1 MHHTL
6 FWLHNRCIEHL
17 LQEKDEDTEIWLSY
31 VQIYCETITDLLST
45 RSAPSDSHSYTSSTE
60 TVNQPISLSIREN
73 NGGKGVYVDGLSK
86 HRLTSLD
93 DLTEVL
99 QVGDLNRCTASTNMN
114 EFSSRSHAVLMVEII
129 VKGDKTVVISSAE
142 STEAVSTDSPPPV
155 GCMTMHSTLFLVDLA
170 GSERASASEGKGLVR
185 QEEAKS
191 INLSLSALGKV
202 TSCSCCCDERT
213 YYSGRLPSHNSHHSL
228 LTGR

>member
-1 MHHTL
+1 M
-6 FWLHNRCIEHL
+6 

-31 VQIYCETITDLLST
+31 VQIYCETITDLLSS

-73 NGGKGVYVDGLSK
+73 NAGKGVYVDGLSK

-93 DLTEVL
+93 DLRVVL

-114 EFSSRSHAVLMVEII
+114 EFSSRSHAALMVEII
-129 VKGDKTVVISSAE
+129 VKGDQTVVISSAE
-142 STEAVSTDSPPPV
+142 STAEVVSTSPV
-155 GCMTMHSTLFLVDLA
+155 GCMTMQSTLFLVDLA
-170 GSERASASEGKGLVR
+170 GSERASASEGKGFVR

-191 INLSLSALGKV
+191 INLSLSALGKIA
-202 TSCSCCCDERT
+202 S
-213 YYSGRLPSHNSHHSL
+213 
-228 LTGR
+228 

>member
-6 FWLHNRCIEHL
+6 LLPHNRCIEHL

-45 RSAPSDSHSYTSSTE
+45 RSSPSDVYSDASSTAAD
-60 TVNQPISLSIREN
+60 NQSISLNIREN

-93 DLTEVL
+93 DLREVL
-99 QVGDLNRCTASTNMN
+99 QVGDRNRCTASTNMN
-114 EFSSRSHAVLMVEII
+114 EFSSRSHAALMVEII
-129 VKGDKTVVISSAE
+129 VKSDKTVVAS
-142 STEAVSTDSPPPV
+142 STESATVSTDSPPPV
-155 GCMTMHSTLFLVDLA
+155 TGCMTMQSTLFLVDLA

-185 QEEAKS
+185 QEEAKA
-191 INLSLSALGKV
+191 INLSLSALG
-202 TSCSCCCDERT
+202 S
-213 YYSGRLPSHNSHHSL
+213 
-228 LTGR
+228 

>member
-1 MHHTL
+1 
-6 FWLHNRCIEHL
+6 L

-31 VQIYCETITDLLST
+31 VQIYCETITDLLSS
-45 RSAPSDSHSYTSSTE
+45 RSASSDSHSYTSSTE

-93 DLTEVL
+93 DLREVL

-114 EFSSRSHAVLMVEII
+114 EFSSRSHAALMVEII
-129 VKGDKTVVISSAE
+129 VKGDQTVVNSSAE
-142 STEAVSTDSPPPV
+142 STAEVVSSDSPPPV
-155 GCMTMHSTLFLVDLA
+155 GCMTMQSTLFLVDLA
-170 GSERASASEGKGLVR
+170 GSERASASEGKGLIR

-191 INLSLSALGKV
+191 INLSLSALGTV
-202 TSCSCCCDERT
+202 AS
-213 YYSGRLPSHNSHHSL
+213 SL
-228 LTGR
+228 LLL